1 MTALKLLRYGAWLSV
16 VALAA
21 IVAYV
26 LLTPEPKQAGG
37 GRIGG
42 PFKVAMA
49 NGGVLDSATLSGRPY
64 ALFFGFTQCPDVCPG
79 TLSDMTSLMDTLDK
93 GPHGEAA
100 KGLRMYFITVDPERD
115 TDKVLVDYL
124 GSFDGRV
131 VGLVP
136 KLEELPALTKQFAAF
151 YAKVPTSSGY
161 TMNHTAAVY
170 LFDRKGSFVGTID
183 MQEAR
188 DNQLAKLQRL
198 LTR

>member
-1 MTALKLLRYGAWLSV
+1 MTALKLVRYGAWLSV
-16 VALAA
+16 LALAA

-49 NGGVLDSATLSGRPY
+49 KGGVLDSATLSGRPY
-64 ALFFGFTQCPDVCPG
+64 ALFFGFTQCPDICPG

-93 GPHGEAA
+93 GPQGEAA
-100 KGLRMYFITVDPERD
+100 KALRMYFITVDPERD

-131 VGLVP
+131 IGLVP
-136 KLEELPALTKQFAAF
+136 KLEELPALAKQFAAF

-183 MQEAR
+183 MQESR